1 MGLDQP
7 TVGIVGGTGKMGS
20 WFAGLLEGFG
30 LEVLRCGRSAKLR
43 PEQLPSICNVVVISV
58 PIREM
63 VDVIK
68 NIGPML
74 PKDALLMD
82 LTSIKTEPVAAML
95 KYSRAQ
101 VVGLH
106 PLFGP
111 NATKKDTCLKVAIC
125 PGRGETGL
133 NWTIEII
140 KAAGLKP
147 LLVNPQVHDQLMSI
161 IQGAQHFAM
170 IAFALTIM
178 HSGCELED
186 LRRFAT
192 PSFCQTTKRVEAIL
206 EQPPELFGP
215 LLMDNPFSLHSIQSH
230 MQCSEQLKE
239 ILHRRDMQSF
249 RELFLSF
256 RQYFKGEEANH
267 ERDMG

>member
-7 TVGIVGGTGKMGS
+7 TVGIVGGTGRMGS
-20 WFAGLLEGFG
+20 WFTDLLEGLG
-30 LEVLRCGRSAKLR
+30 LEVLKCGRSTKLR

-95 KYSRAQ
+95 KYSQAQ

-111 NATKKDTCLKVAIC
+111 KATKGHSPLKVAIC

-147 LLVNPQVHDQLMSI
+147 LLVSPQLHDQLMSV

-192 PSFCQTTKRVEAIL
+192 PSFSQMTNRVEAIL

-215 LLMDNPFSLHSIQSH
+215 LMMDNPFSLESIQSH

-239 ILHRRDMQSF
+239 IVHRKDMQSF
-249 RELFLSF
+249 RELFLSLTE
-256 RQYFKGEEANH
+256 YFKKGGNQS
-267 ERDMG
+267 